1 MILNEF
7 NYLDKPL
14 SDAENM
20 TLREFDIKAEAFALR
35 NERANERVAFQAWCN
50 NQVKAVK
57 QEGNSYKPVYPT
69 FTDFYDSTKEKNKIR
84 SLFEPDF
91 TPELAN
97 GHATKTKTDI
107 VYERAMAL
115 ARLQSKKS

>member
-1 MILNEF
+1 
-7 NYLDKPL
+7 
-14 SDAENM
+14 M
-20 TLREFDIKAEAFALR
+20 TLKEFDIKAEAFALH
-35 NERANERVAFQAWCN
+35 NERENERIAFQAWSN

-57 QEGNSYKPVYPT
+57 QEGGSYKPVYPT

-97 GHATKTKTDI
+97 GHRKKTKSDI

-115 ARLQSKKS
+115 VRSKKEL